1 MNKKSII
8 KRTILLLVLCFL
20 GFMGYKI
27 YQKID
32 HKKKVEQQVATLP
45 TFSFTDL
52 EGNTFTN
59 SSLKENLAAIFVYFN
74 SECDYCLHEA
84 QSIRENLLQ
93 FDGTQFVFVSIEPIE
108 NIKKFAQEQQLLDV
122 ENITF
127 VQDAS
132 FVFSQKFDANSIPYL
147 LIYNKDKNLIYKHKG
162 QIKAETILRVLAE
175 R

>member
-20 GFMGYKI
+20 GFMGYKM
-27 YQKID
+27 YKKMS
-32 HKKKVEQQVATLP
+32 HKKQVAQQIAMLP
-45 TFSFTDL
+45 AFSFTDL

-59 SSLKENLAAIFVYFN
+59 SNLKKNLATIFVYFN

-93 FDGTQFVFVSIEPIE
+93 FDGVQFVFVSIEPIE

-122 ENITF
+122 ENVIF
-127 VQDAS
+127 LQDKVHNFA
-132 FVFSQKFDANSIPYL
+132 KDFDANNIPYS
-147 LIYNKDKNLIYKHKG
+147 LIYNKQGTLLARHKG

-175 R
+175 